1 MNKLILVSTCTNNK
15 TARVP
20 ESLKLQNCK
29 SSIFDKA
36 VSSWT
41 NSLWQSSDKR
51 VPARELYSGN
61 HWGETLKAYANLQ
74 ACEQVEPSL
83 WVLSAGCGLV
93 PADLP
98 LPPYSATF
106 SSGPDGINELIW
118 QPGWS
123 AKERSQYW
131 WQGLNA
137 GKPADLP
144 RTLLDVDP
152 DPQTTWLIVLSKEYM
167 PAVEQELFELISAG
181 RQVLICSAGSYT
193 NQKSLHPVLQ
203 SRLFA
208 LSEKFESYRQV
219 LHGSKVALN
228 ANFTHWLT
236 DEFLE
241 DLASD
246 PNGLLNKIS
255 QIDRALPD
263 PGKLD
268 VEEFIQ
274 RTKDAGSDLPADE
287 LRHLWNKRNRSAEP
301 MTDEEVLAYIHQHY
315 EPGVSSATKL
325 LRKLRHEEMRSCEQ
339 KRFGALFKNYENRN
353 QLSLFDD

>member
-15 TARVP
+15 TARVS

-29 SSIFDKA
+29 SSIFEKA

-106 SSGPDGINELIW
+106 SSGTDGINELIW

-152 DPQTTWLIVLSKEYM
+152 DPQTTWLFVLSKEYM

-181 RQVLICSAGSYT
+181 RQVLICSWFLHQPKVSSPCFT
-193 NQKSLHPVLQ
+193 ISLICTVRKIRELPASSARFQ
-203 SRLFA
+203 SRP
-208 LSEKFESYRQV
+208 QC
-219 LHGSKVALN
+219 
-228 ANFTHWLT
+228 
-236 DEFLE
+236 
-241 DLASD
+241 
-246 PNGLLNKIS
+246 
-255 QIDRALPD
+255 
-263 PGKLD
+263 KLYPL
-268 VEEFIQ
+268 V
-274 RTKDAGSDLPADE
+274 
-287 LRHLWNKRNRSAEP
+287 NR
-301 MTDEEVLAYIHQHY
+301 
-315 EPGVSSATKL
+315 
-325 LRKLRHEEMRSCEQ
+325 
-339 KRFGALFKNYENRN
+339 
-353 QLSLFDD
+353 